1 MATGVT
7 EAAADAALTTAF
19 SLGSS
24 DVDVVLSTEDESI
37 AAANGM
43 LMSMMVIGQTLV
55 AAVADVVMYELD
67 AYWYHDSSAS
77 INKAV
82 ANQLK
87 LGIDTPTTLKNWNW
101 LNARLVE
108 AITDFDELSN
118 TTAVSRP
125 DVLATVGCAT
135 TLLHDAIDF
144 AFRLTSDASLA
155 TTAEAELERRAG
167 AKFGPEVS
175 GTTEQGAGAWC
186 RRRCTPPRP

>member
-1 MATGVT
+1 MKVAIMATGVT

-43 LMSMMVIGQTLV
+43 LMSMMLVGQTLV

-108 AITDFDELSN
+108 AITDFDELSCPFSQKCCGLSGMSAAAM
-118 TTAVSRP
+118 TP
-125 DVLATVGCAT
+125 YDGGGQCM
-135 TLLHDAIDF
+135 
-144 AFRLTSDASLA
+144 
-155 TTAEAELERRAG
+155 LERDL
-167 AKFGPEVS
+167 S
-175 GTTEQGAGAWC
+175 H
-186 RRRCTPPRP
+186 

>member
-1 MATGVT
+1 MLRALFVLSLLFALRCSLASHAIPVPAVIVSPLSTMKVAIMATGVT

-43 LMSMMVIGQTLV
+43 LMSMMLVGQTLV

-87 LGIDTPTTLKNWNW
+87 LGIDTPTTLKNWN
-101 LNARLVE
+101 
-108 AITDFDELSN
+108 
-118 TTAVSRP
+118 
-125 DVLATVGCAT
+125 
-135 TLLHDAIDF
+135 
-144 AFRLTSDASLA
+144 
-155 TTAEAELERRAG
+155 
-167 AKFGPEVS
+167 
-175 GTTEQGAGAWC
+175 
-186 RRRCTPPRP
+186 